1 MPQRPSD
8 VHVNQPLTN
17 FALQLRNRAFV
28 AEEVFPV
35 VPVLK
40 ESDVYYTFSREEL
53 RDVDTLRAAGA
64 LAKEVEWLPGTA
76 TYTAEENALR
86 HLLPDRIVNNAD
98 IPVRPRMNT
107 VSKLMKWIMLG
118 VEKRVQ
124 AIAQN
129 TANAVATVAV
139 SPKWDGTS
147 PTIEKDIDTA
157 KDSIRN
163 NAGVEPNAI
172 LLAEN
177 VKDVVK
183 RDSTLRDLIRYVINL
198 GTGNRELLINGELPP
213 VLFNLAIIIAGA
225 TEDTSRIGASSSISK
240 VWNDNVPVFYREPAV
255 SLEALSW
262 GYIMRVQNQIVKA
275 YRDEHRNGEYIEAS
289 IIQAEELVTSN
300 AAVILTDVLS

>member
-17 FALQLRNRAFV
+17 FALAFRNRAFV
-28 AEEVFPV
+28 AELVFPV
-35 VPVLK
+35 VPVQK
-40 ESDVYYTFSREEL
+40 ESDIYYTFSREEL

-64 LAKEVEWLPGTA
+64 LAKEVEWVPGTA
-76 TYTAEENALR
+76 TYTAQEHALK

-98 IPVRPRMNT
+98 MPVRPRLNT
-107 VSKLMKWIMLG
+107 TSKLMKWIMLG
-118 VEKRVQ
+118 IEKRVQ

-129 TANAVATVAV
+129 TANAVATVAA

-163 NAGVEPNAI
+163 NAGVEPNSI
-172 LLAEN
+172 LFAEN

-183 RDSTLRDLIRYVINL
+183 RDSTLRDLIRYVIGL
-198 GTGNRELLINGELPP
+198 GSGNRELLMNGELPP
-213 VLFNLAIIIAGA
+213 VLFNLAVIIAGA
-225 TEDTSRIGASSSISK
+225 TEDTSKLGQSSSVAK
-240 VWNDNVPVFYREPAV
+240 VWNDNVPVFYREASV
-255 SLEALSW
+255 SLDALSW
-262 GYIMRVQNQIVKA
+262 GYMMRVQNQIVKS

-289 IIQAEELVTSN
+289 IIQAEHLVTTN
-300 AAVILTDVLS
+300 AAVLITDVLS

>member
-1 MPQRPSD
+1 MPLRPSD

-28 AEEVFPV
+28 AEQVFPV
-35 VPVLK
+35 VPVMK

-64 LAKEVEWLPGTA
+64 LAKEVEWVPATA
-76 TYTAEENALR
+76 TYTAQEYALR

-98 IPVRPRMNT
+98 SPVRPRLNT
-107 VSKLMKWIMLG
+107 TAKLMKWIMLG
-118 VEKRVQ
+118 IEKRIQ
-124 AIAQN
+124 AVAQN
-129 TANAVATVAV
+129 SGNVIATVAP

-163 NAGVEPNAI
+163 NAGVEPNCI
-172 LLAEN
+172 LFAEN

-183 RDSTLRDLIRYVINL
+183 RDSTLRDLIRYVIGL
-198 GTGNRELLINGELPP
+198 GDGNRQLLMDGELPP
-213 VLFNLAIIIAGA
+213 VIFNLIPIIAGA
-225 TEDTSRIGASSSISK
+225 TEDTSKMGASSSISK
-240 VWNDNVPVFYREPAV
+240 IWNDAVPVFYREQAV
-255 SLEALSW
+255 SLDALSW
-262 GYIMRVQNQIVKA
+262 GYIMRVQNQIVKS

-289 IIQAEELVTSN
+289 IIQAEQLVTSN
-300 AAVILTDVLS
+300 AAVLITDVLS

>member
-17 FALQLRNRAFV
+17 FALQFRNRAFV
-28 AEEVFPV
+28 AEQVFPV
-35 VPVLK
+35 VPVMK

-64 LAKEVEWLPGTA
+64 LAKEVEWVPATA
-76 TYTAEENALR
+76 TYTAQEYALR

-98 IPVRPRMNT
+98 SPVRPRLNT
-107 VSKLMKWIMLG
+107 TAKLMKWIMLG
-118 VEKRVQ
+118 IEKRVQ

-129 TANAVATVAV
+129 SSNSVATVAA

-157 KDSIRN
+157 RDSIRN
-163 NAGVEPNAI
+163 NAGVEPNRI

-183 RDSTLRDLIRYVINL
+183 RDSTLRDLIRYVIGL
-198 GTGNRELLINGELPP
+198 GDGNRDLLMNGELPP
-213 VLFNLAIIIAGA
+213 VIFNLVPIIAGA
-225 TEDTSRIGASSSISK
+225 TEDVSRLGASSSISK
-240 VWNDNVPVFYREPAV
+240 IWNDNVPVFYSEQSV
-255 SLEALSW
+255 SLDAISW
-262 GYIMRVQNQIVKA
+262 GYIMRVQNQIVKS

-289 IIQAEELVTSN
+289 IIQAEQLVTTN
-300 AAVILTDVLS
+300 AANIITDVLS

>member
-28 AEEVFPV
+28 AEDVFPV
-35 VPVLK
+35 VPVMK

-64 LAKEVEWLPGTA
+64 LAKEVEWVPATS
-76 TYTAEENALR
+76 TYTAQEYALR

-98 IPVRPRMNT
+98 VPVRPRLNT
-107 VSKLMKWIMLG
+107 TAKLMKWIMLG
-118 VEKRVQ
+118 IEKRIQ

-129 TANAVATVAV
+129 TANAVATVSP

-147 PTIEKDIDTA
+147 PLIEKDIDTA
-157 KDSIRN
+157 RDSIRN
-163 NAGVEPNAI
+163 NAGVEPNRI

-183 RDSTLRDLIRYVINL
+183 RDSTLRDLIRYVIGL
-198 GTGNRELLINGELPP
+198 GSGNRDLLMNGELPP
-213 VLFNLAIIIAGA
+213 VIFNLVPIIAGA
-225 TEDTSRIGASSSISK
+225 TEDTSRLGASSSIAK
-240 VWNDNVPVFYREPAV
+240 IWNDNVPVFYCEQAV
-255 SLEALSW
+255 SLDAISW
-262 GYIMRVQNQIVKA
+262 GYIMRVQNQIVKS

-289 IIQAEELVTSN
+289 IIQAEQLVTSN
-300 AAVILTDVLS
+300 AAVIITDVLS